1 MSGSI
6 WLFMGPPGCGK
17 GTQASKLKFE
27 GKAEHLSTGELLRA
41 AIKSN
46 SPLGLKVQEYV
57 DSGSLVP
64 DSVMLDIVIDA
75 ILKFDGKLPLIL
87 DGYPRTRSQGESL
100 FDVMTRYSD
109 KFNLKGAIWFKIDQE
124 VLIKRVVGRRTCSSC
139 GAIYNI
145 ELKPPAIAGIC
156 DLCGG
161 QLIHRKD
168 DTAETIQKRVNVYN
182 QETKPL
188 LEYIRSFANV
198 FELDADRPENIIF
211 DEIVNY
217 LKKM

>member
-1 MSGSI
+1 
-6 WLFMGPPGCGK
+6 
-17 GTQASKLKFE
+17 
-27 GKAEHLSTGELLRA
+27 
-41 AIKSN
+41 
-46 SPLGLKVQEYV
+46 
-57 DSGSLVP
+57 
-64 DSVMLDIVIDA
+64 
-75 ILKFDGKLPLIL
+75 
-87 DGYPRTRSQGESL
+87 
-100 FDVMTRYSD
+100 
-109 KFNLKGAIWFKIDQE
+109 
-124 VLIKRVVGRRTCSSC
+124 
-139 GAIYNI
+139 
-145 ELKPPAIAGIC
+145 LKPPAIAGIC